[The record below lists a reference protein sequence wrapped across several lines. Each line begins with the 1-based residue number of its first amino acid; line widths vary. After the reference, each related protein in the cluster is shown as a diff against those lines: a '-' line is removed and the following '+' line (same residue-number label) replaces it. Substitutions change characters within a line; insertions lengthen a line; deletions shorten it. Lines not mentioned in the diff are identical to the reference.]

1 MLYYVKKNKKLLVL
15 LLFFMSI
22 LSINAQEIDLKTMTR
37 ADRIRYVSQEGTR
50 ALDQHLHEF
59 MKKLYGNP
67 NIMRPGYSAYAGS
80 YKEILIR
87 DEKAVQSLTEQYG
100 KFVTDYTFKKNDY
113 ICRISFVANQ
123 RVWKPLLYDVVILNN
138 GKALSIMILNE
149 GYSKVI
155 YHK

>member
-1 MLYYVKKNKKLLVL
+1 
-15 LLFFMSI
+15 MSI

-37 ADRIRYVSQEGTR
+37 VDRIRYVSQEGTR

-59 MKKLYGNP
+59 MKKMYGNP

-87 DEKAVQSLTEQYG
+87 DEKAVQSLTEKYG

-113 ICRISFVANQ
+113 IYHISFVANQ
-123 RVWKPLLYDVVILNN
+123 RVWNPLLYRAIILNN
-138 GKALSIMILNE
+138 GKALKINVLSVGE
-149 GYSKVI
+149 SQVI

>member
-1 MLYYVKKNKKLLVL
+1 
-15 LLFFMSI
+15 MSI

-37 ADRIRYVSQEGTR
+37 VDRIRYVSQVATK

-59 MKKLYGNP
+59 MKKMYGNP
-67 NIMRPGYSAYAGS
+67 NIMRPGYSAYASS

-100 KFVTDYTFKKNDY
+100 DFVTDYTFKKNDY
-113 ICRISFVANQ
+113 ICNISFVANQ
-123 RVWKPLLYDVVILNN
+123 RVWNPLLYRVTILNN
-138 GKALSIMILNE
+138 GRALKITVLSVGE
-149 GYSKVI
+149 SQVI

>member
-1 MLYYVKKNKKLLVL
+1 MKKLLLL

-37 ADRIRYVSQEGTR
+37 VDRIRYVSQEGTR

-87 DEKAVQSLTEQYG
+87 EEDVQPLTEKYG

-113 ICRISFVANQ
+113 IYHISFVANPC
-123 RVWKPLLYDVVILNN
+123 VWNPLLYKVVILNN
-138 GKALSIMILNE
+138 GKALRIMILDVGE
-149 GYSKVI
+149 SQVI

>member
-1 MLYYVKKNKKLLVL
+1 MKKLLLL
-15 LLFFMSI
+15 LLFFMSFS
-22 LSINAQEIDLKTMTR
+22 SINAQEIDLKTMTR

-87 DEKAVQSLTEQYG
+87 DEKAVQSLTEKYG

-113 ICRISFVANQ
+113 ICHISFVANQ
-123 RVWKPLLYDVVILNN
+123 RVWNPLLYKVVILNN
-138 GKALSIMILNE
+138 GKALRIMILDVGE
-149 GYSKVI
+149 SQVI

>member
-1 MLYYVKKNKKLLVL
+1 MKKLLLL

-37 ADRIRYVSQEGTR
+37 VDRIRYVSQEGTR

-59 MKKLYGNP
+59 MKKMYGNP

-87 DEKAVQSLTEQYG
+87 DEKAVQSLTEKYG

-113 ICRISFVANQ
+113 IYHISFVANQ
-123 RVWKPLLYDVVILNN
+123 RVWNPLLYRAIILNN
-138 GKALSIMILNE
+138 GKALKINVLSVGE
-149 GYSKVI
+149 SQVI

>member
-1 MLYYVKKNKKLLVL
+1 MKKLLVL
-15 LLFFMSI
+15 SLFFMSI
-22 LSINAQEIDLKTMTR
+22 LSINAQEIDLKAMTQ

-59 MKKLYGNP
+59 MKKMYGNP

-87 DEKAVQSLTEQYG
+87 DEDVQPLTEKYG
-100 KFVTDYTFKKNDY
+100 DFVTDYTFKKNDY
-113 ICRISFVANQ
+113 IYHISFVANQ
-123 RVWKPLLYDVVILNN
+123 RVWNPLLYRAIILNN
-138 GKALSIMILNE
+138 GKALKITVLSVRE
-149 GYSKVI
+149 SQVI